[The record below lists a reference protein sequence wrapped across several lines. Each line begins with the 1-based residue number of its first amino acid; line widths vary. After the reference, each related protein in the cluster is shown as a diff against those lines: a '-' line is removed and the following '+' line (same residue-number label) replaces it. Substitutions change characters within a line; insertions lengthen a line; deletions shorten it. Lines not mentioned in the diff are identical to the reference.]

1 MQQQELSPV
10 AVIVLG
16 YLTRATSRLNVVQL
30 SAGARIPLATAQ
42 AAVEEL
48 VGARRVRVAAGGGLI
63 LLRPSEPDLTVS
75 QPAGTAG
82 RDERARQR
90 WRIEDLLSR
99 EQPARD
105 DSVEPIHG
113 MSATVARIATSF
125 RSRPQE
131 VLALSPPPAVKVM
144 QALDAPARKANL
156 EMLAKGTR
164 SVWVLDESRLAAP
177 SWRSHIERLQ
187 NAGEEVYAAPDVSQ
201 RLIILDRRIAYVPL
215 DPADHTRGSMLIDSA
230 PLVAGLV
237 ALFHEVLDRASR
249 VSGTRTVSQI
259 RHAILS
265 MLAVGSKDEAI
276 ARKLD
281 VSTRTVRRA
290 VAAMMEECGAENR
303 FQLAVAAVR
312 LGWLTAE
319 DLAQGS
325 HPALG
330 EEAPME

>member
-1 MQQQELSPV
+1 MAEPELSPV

-16 YLTRATSRLNVVQL
+16 FLTRAGSRLNVVQL
-30 SAGARIPLATAQ
+30 SARARIPLGTVQ
-42 AAVEEL
+42 TAVEEL
-48 VGARRVRVAAGGGLI
+48 VASRRVRVAAGGGLV
-63 LLRPSEPDLTVS
+63 LLPPHEIDLTVAIPTD
-75 QPAGTAG
+75 PAQQH
-82 RDERARQR
+82 ERARQR
-90 WRIEDLLSR
+90 WRIQDLLSR

-105 DSVEPIHG
+105 DNVEPIHG
-113 MSATVARIATSF
+113 MSATVARIAASF
-125 RSRPQE
+125 RARPDE
-131 VLALSPPPAVKVM
+131 ALALSPPPAVKVM
-144 QALDAPARKANL
+144 QAFDAPARSANF
-156 EMLAKGTR
+156 EMLAQGTR
-164 SVWVLDESRLAAP
+164 SVWVLDEARLAAP
-177 SWRSHIERLQ
+177 SWRSHIDRLQ
-187 NAGEEVYAAPDVSQ
+187 QAGEEVYAAPDVSQ

-215 DPADHTRGSMLIDSA
+215 DPSDHTRGSMLIDSA

-249 VSGTRTVSQI
+249 VSGTRPVTQM

-276 ARKLD
+276 ARKLE

-319 DLAQGS
+319 DLARGA
-325 HPALG
+325 HLPTDEPASK
-330 EEAPME
+330 E